1 MTARPR
7 SGAKL
12 APQTKKAATRKPEPL
27 SESEAQKCPERVA
40 DEGGWRFHICGRKAV
55 TERGFCRVHD
65 PEFREAR
72 RKKRGPTAFE
82 RETSRIEAGRN
93 EFDAA
98 RERIAN
104 LTKRMKCGH
113 VGADLSGPSPDFIGD
128 TQPEVGTCYCMGCE
142 REAALKAR
150 IAEVER
156 ERDEAIAEQGTLY
169 KLIAQVERERDEA
182 RKHPGINDP
191 RVAAINDAVTDFL
204 TRKDNP
210 RLVCFHVPVI
220 NCEVLMFAVGEGL
233 PKVIS
238 YAQFI
243 HTLERSAGIGADSS
257 TAVERDALRKF
268 SDAYDRCDS
277 NRGAFSCCEQHDCR
291 CMKARHPDKPC
302 ECGRDEMDAAYEEA
316 RRLRAASEGGERG

>member
-1 MTARPR
+1 MTEP
-7 SGAKL
+7 
-12 APQTKKAATRKPEPL
+12 RKPEPL
-27 SESEAQKCPERVA
+27 TESEEQEWRKVA
-40 DEGGWRFHICGRKAV
+40 NADATFADRIRGAGAV
-55 TERGFCRVHD
+55 
-65 PEFREAR
+65 
-72 RKKRGPTAFE
+72 
-82 RETSRIEAGRN
+82 SRIWATV
-93 EFDAA
+93 DTA
-98 RERIAN
+98 RE
-104 LTKRMKCGH
+104 
-113 VGADLSGPSPDFIGD
+113 
-128 TQPEVGTCYCMGCE
+128 
-142 REAALKAR
+142 R